1 MQGTGEWRE
10 VAPGCLLVALGC
22 VLRAYSSGLLKSVS
36 RRPCGPLEILLNPSF
51 KGGEFHP
58 LILEKGVKTT
68 RFWEPL

>member
-1 MQGTGEWRE
+1 MRSEG
-10 VAPGCLLVALGC
+10 PS
-22 VLRAYSSGLLKSVS
+22 LRLFESVG

-68 RFWEPL
+68 RVWEPL